1 MIPFPAMS
9 EKKLDWETFKQVDIK
24 IGTIIDAEVFPNAK
38 RPAYRLKID
47 FGPHGVLR
55 SSAQITAHYT
65 PETLLGK
72 QVVAVVNFPAKQIA
86 NFMSECLVLGA
97 YDAQGSA
104 ILLTPDQWVPNGSN
118 IG

>member
-1 MIPFPAMS
+1 MS

-24 IGTIIDAEVFPNAK
+24 IGTIIDAQVFPNAK

-47 FGPHGVLR
+47 FGPYGVLK
-55 SSAQITAHYT
+55 SSAQITAHYS

-72 QVVAVVNFPAKQIA
+72 QIVAVVNFPPKQIA

-97 YDAQGSA
+97 YDDEGAV
-104 ILLTPDQWVPNGSN
+104 ILLTPDQSAPNGSK